1 MRIDPANP
9 VPPTAIVRRIGRDQI
24 PDHVPSELV
33 FETGIT
39 YGPEF
44 LADRVATWCA
54 DRGIA
59 LRFIQPGKPNQN
71 AFIERFNRTVR
82 HEVLDAYVFESLD
95 QVREISAQWM
105 QEYNEERPHDTLGRV
120 PPSLF
125 SARQT
130 ARSSSLKLSP

>member
-1 MRIDPANP
+1 LAGPPAGHSTHN
-9 VPPTAIVRRIGRDQI
+9 
-24 PDHVPSELV
+24 
-33 FETGIT
+33 
-39 YGPEF
+39 GPEF

-120 PPSLF
+120 PPPLVSG
-125 SARQT
+125 RQT
-130 ARSSSLKLSP
+130 AGSSSLKLSP